1 MIPKVR
7 ILGAVLDSWNGF
19 LSDENVKLEQT
30 VTQSCNTQNTR
41 RPFQTLLMLAVQ
53 IKWNIAVLQKGP
65 VVPVTSCFLSYGLHP
80 FCPFW
85 PLTRDINKDLFIHGC
100 SFHLTQKFATWPSS
114 RTPPFPSNL
123 CHTCVDYCNGI
134 LSGGYQE
141 CPGQAP
147 VCAELNQQGSHPHQ
161 TLAAH
166 HPTLIHL
173 HWLQVK
179 SQITYKILLLTTNPS
194 ILWLFSKSYTLPFP
208 TPDCRPLGTE
218 LPAPK
223 KLKTHLFN

>member
-1 MIPKVR
+1 
-7 ILGAVLDSWNGF
+7 
-19 LSDENVKLEQT
+19 
-30 VTQSCNTQNTR
+30 
-41 RPFQTLLMLAVQ
+41 MLAVQ
-53 IKWNIAVLQKGP
+53 IKWNIAVLQKCNP
-65 VVPVTSCFLSYGLHP
+65 ASCVQWLIDFLFSVLWSP
-80 FCPFW
+80 SSLPI
-85 PLTRDINKDLFIHGC
+85 LTCDINKDLFIDGC
-100 SFHLTQKFATWPSS
+100 SIHLTQKFATWASS

-123 CHTCVDYCNGI
+123 CHTCVDYSNGI

-141 CPGQAP
+141 RPGQAP
-147 VCAELNQQGSHPHQ
+147 VHAELSQQGSHLHQ
-161 TLAAH
+161 TVAAH

-194 ILWLFSKSYTLPFP
+194 ILWLFSKSYTLPSP

-223 KLKTHLFN
+223 NWKPTSLTRPTPPCFYVVFLLS